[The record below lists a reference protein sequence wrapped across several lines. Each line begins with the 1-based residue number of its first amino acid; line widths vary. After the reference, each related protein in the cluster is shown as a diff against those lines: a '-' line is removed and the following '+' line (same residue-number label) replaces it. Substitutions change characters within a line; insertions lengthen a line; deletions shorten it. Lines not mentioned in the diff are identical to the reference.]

1 MHPALRATM
10 SQTAYRRPVTSRG
23 SDGEPVFG
31 TAVALACRYEA
42 TTRLVRTPS
51 GDERVS
57 SHRLSTTDTSCADTD
72 GFWAPGDSSADETKV
87 RFPLTL
93 QVVPDAF
100 GNASHV
106 EVYL

>member
-1 MHPALRATM
+1 MHPAIQATM
-10 SQTAYRRPVTSRG
+10 QQTAYRRPVTSR
-23 SDGEPVFG
+23 SSAGEPTFG
-31 TAVALACRYEA
+31 TAVAVACRFEA
-42 TTRLVRTPS
+42 VTRLVRTPS
-51 GDERVS
+51 GDERMS
-57 SHRLSTTDTSCADTD
+57 SHRLSTTDTACVDTD

-93 QVVPDAF
+93 QVVPDAC